1 MDERKKRIPPKKLE
15 MDDKL
20 FASLFVCQVAGLR
33 SALVRTA
40 DVSASEST
48 LNVKPADV
56 VKVFCLVK
64 QQGFVFQSFSLN
76 FN

>member
-1 MDERKKRIPPKKLE
+1 M
-15 MDDKL
+15 
-20 FASLFVCQVAGLR
+20 AGLR

-76 FN
+76 FNINFKKMVYCRITLGVYFYYCYTL